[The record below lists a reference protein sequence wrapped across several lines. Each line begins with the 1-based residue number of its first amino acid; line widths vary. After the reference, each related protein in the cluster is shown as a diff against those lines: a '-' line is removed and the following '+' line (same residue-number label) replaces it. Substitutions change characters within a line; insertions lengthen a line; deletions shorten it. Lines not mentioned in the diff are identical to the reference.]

1 MNQTISDFLFYLK
14 NNRGFSE
21 NTLKSYEDD
30 LKQFELFLKKIDI
43 SEFSLVKRENIRDF
57 IGYLMGNSISKRSIT
72 RKISTLKTFFK
83 FLKYKELITDNP
95 ISFAKGLKFEKK
107 LPQTLSVAVINRFL
121 DSFDEK
127 DFLGIRDHL
136 IFEILYGTGLRSNEL
151 INLEDKDIDVENRI
165 LKITKGKGKKER
177 IVPFSQKVKD
187 LLIRYIEIR
196 DSRIKKVSKNL
207 IVSKNGRQLDN
218 RMVRRIVKKRIK
230 DFAEMSDISPHTLR
244 HSFATHML
252 NSGADIRFV
261 QELLGHSSISTTQIY
276 THTSVERLIDVYN
289 SSFKRDDQ

>member
-1 MNQTISDFLFYLK
+1 MNHIISDFLFYLK

-30 LKQFELFLKKIDI
+30 LKQFELFLNKIDI
-43 SEFSLVKRENIRDF
+43 SEFLLVKRENIRDF
-57 IGYLMGNSISKRSIT
+57 IGYLIERGISKRSIT

-151 INLEDKDIDVENRI
+151 INLEDKDIDVGNRI
-165 LKITKGKGKKER
+165 LKITKGKGRKER
-177 IVPFSQKVKD
+177 IVPFSHKVKD
-187 LLIRYIEIR
+187 LLVRYIEIR
-196 DSRIKKVSKNL
+196 DSRIKKNCNNL
-207 IVSKNGRQLDN
+207 IVSKNGKQLDN

-230 DFAEMSDISPHTLR
+230 DFAEMSSISPHTLR